1 MDSKD
6 KFVNIKEKEMLSIQD
21 KRRGDLLYYSVSQ
34 VATLLNEEESEIRY
48 YTNIFDDILKIEIVN
63 KQLRYNNNDVDRLE
77 FLIKLKNKGMTIKE
91 IQEYCSEL
99 PLDEDNGVKIP
110 ENNSTSIEEMIKIM
124 CEAQSKELEQFK
136 NDLAKEIIENNSLEI
151 KNMAKSIIDNQTKE
165 IKELKDNVLCEVKEY
180 IDVKFNEQSQKNEEI
195 HEKIFEDTEG
205 MLTDILER
213 NMVKIRGTFTSKFE
227 EFAKA
232 SVSRD
237 ESLINEIKK
246 FEDVI
251 KRAYCIQ
258 QEVEMQQSNSG
269 FFRKIIGH

>member
-6 KFVNIKEKEMLSIQD
+6 KFINIKEKEKLSIQD

-99 PLDEDNGVKIP
+99 PLDEDNVIQIP

-124 CEAQSKELEQFK
+124 CEAQNKQLEQFK
-136 NDLAKEIIENNSLEI
+136 KDLSQEIIEKNLIEI
-151 KNMAKSIIDNQTKE
+151 NKMTKTIMENQTNKIE
-165 IKELKDNVLCEVKEY
+165 ELKQDVLSELKEY
-180 IDVKFNEQSQKNEEI
+180 IAIKFDAEIERNEEVNKKVI
-195 HEKIFEDTEG
+195 EDVEDLLTEV
-205 MLTDILER
+205 LER
-213 NMVKIRGTFTSKFE
+213 NMVKIRGAFTSKFD

-232 SVSRD
+232 GVSRD
-237 ESLINEIKK
+237 ESLMKEIKK

-269 FFRKIIGH
+269 FLKKIIGR